1 MALTRCPSPSWQ
13 RSCADQL
20 VGRPRTG
27 HRNRGLENNM
37 KKTISALVA
46 VALLSLG
53 VAFAQTTTTQTG
65 PKTTTN
71 PVTGATTEKSEQ
83 SATAKTATGA
93 KTTKKTKKKVTKKSG
108 ATKTETTKTQA
119 ATASS
124 PAPSTK

>member
-71 PVTGATTEKSEQ
+71 PVTGATTEKSE
-83 SATAKTATGA
+83 KTTVAPTSTGTP
-93 KTTKKTKKKVTKKSG
+93 TTKKNKKATKKSG
-108 ATKTETTKTQA
+108 ATKSTTTKSEA
-119 ATASS
+119 ETASTPV
-124 PAPSTK
+124 PATK

>member
-71 PVTGATTEKSEQ
+71 PVTGATTEKSE
-83 SATAKTATGA
+83 KTTVAPTSTGTQ
-93 KTTKKTKKKVTKKSG
+93 TTKKKHKKVTKKSG
-108 ATKTETTKTQA
+108 ATKSTTTKSEA
-119 ATASS
+119 ETASTPV
-124 PAPSTK
+124 PATK

>member
-71 PVTGATTEKSEQ
+71 PVTGATTEKSE
-83 SATAKTATGA
+83 
-93 KTTKKTKKKVTKKSG
+93 KTTVAPTSTGTQSTKKKHKKVTKKNG
-108 ATKTETTKTQA
+108 ATKSEA
-119 ATASS
+119 ETASTPV
-124 PAPSTK
+124 PATK